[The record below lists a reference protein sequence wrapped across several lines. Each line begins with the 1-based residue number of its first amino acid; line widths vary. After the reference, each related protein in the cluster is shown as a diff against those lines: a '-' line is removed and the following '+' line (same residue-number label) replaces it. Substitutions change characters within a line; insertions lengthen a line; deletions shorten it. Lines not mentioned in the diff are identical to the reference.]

1 MVGFQT
7 TVSLGDLIVALVS
20 LCTLVGLY
28 YTQRADI
35 RQTDYKVEEL
45 RRGRG
50 LILEHWPHMVQR
62 CFGWRGGGNSAED

>member
-1 MVGFQT
+1 MQVST
-7 TVSLGDLIVALVS
+7 TVSLGDLIVALIS

-28 YTQRADI
+28 YAQRFSIA
-35 RQTDYKVEEL
+35 QTDYKVEEL

-62 CFGWRGGGNSAED
+62 CFGWRGSGSRGEE